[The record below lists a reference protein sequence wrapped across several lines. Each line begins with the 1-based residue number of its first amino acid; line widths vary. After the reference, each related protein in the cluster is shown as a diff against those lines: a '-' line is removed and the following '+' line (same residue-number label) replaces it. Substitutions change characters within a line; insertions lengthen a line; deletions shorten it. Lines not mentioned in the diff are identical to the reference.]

1 MIAGTHHPKG
11 RQPFLIVRS
20 LAFCMILLLVTMRL
34 GSLTEEALVT
44 PVEDAIFG
52 NAFIG
57 DDSNNPQSNSQL
69 VKVKGQLD
77 LIIPLGTIPV
87 KVHAP
92 ICVAM
97 PEHIQRFSSREGVFE
112 IFIPPE
118 CLA

>member
-1 MIAGTHHPKG
+1 MTAGTHLPKG
-11 RQPFLIVRS
+11 RQLHLSVRS
-20 LAFCMILLLVTMRL
+20 LAFCMILLLLTMRL

-44 PVEDAIFG
+44 PIEDAIFG

-57 DDSNNPQSNSQL
+57 DANNNPQSNSQL
-69 VKVKGQLD
+69 VKVKGLLD

-87 KVHAP
+87 KAQAP

-97 PEHIQRFSSREGVFE
+97 PEHIQVFSSREGDFE

-118 CLA
+118 C